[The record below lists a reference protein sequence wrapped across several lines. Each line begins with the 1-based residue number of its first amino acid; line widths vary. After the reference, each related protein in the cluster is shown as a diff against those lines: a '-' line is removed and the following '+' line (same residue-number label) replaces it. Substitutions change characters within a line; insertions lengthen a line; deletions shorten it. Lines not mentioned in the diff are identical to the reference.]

1 MKTLR
6 EKLLAE
12 LKANPRGYPTWW
24 VKERLNDG
32 TTNAEARKEFQRM
45 EREGL
50 VTRRSSC
57 SNCIVWWTNEGEASQ
72 RQREANLHY
81 KWSREYEAELGRI
94 DPASLQYGRYR
105 NAVVDHQRKG
115 ATRSAEARKLMGVE

>member
-24 VKERLNDG
+24 TKERLNDG
-32 TTNAEARKEFQRM
+32 TTNAEARKEFKRM

-50 VTRRSSC
+50 VSRVRSH
-57 SNCIVWWTNEGEASQ
+57 SNCIVWWDKDGETVGAQEVAARAYKCAEHYREHTGNPKLVISQ
-72 RQREANLHY
+72 EACQRLSVKYQKEAA
-81 KWSREYEAELGRI
+81 KE
-94 DPASLQYGRYR
+94 
-105 NAVVDHQRKG
+105 
-115 ATRSAEARKLMGVE
+115 SAEARKLMGIE